1 MNVPCADD
9 LCPANCHVY
18 GGLRGPLIFL
28 TVELKAVRFLIRAIV
43 WSCLWAVQ
51 LNAAPEELSWD
62 DLLPKEKAD
71 FDDPFLKL
79 TDEQLQDV
87 AMVARIRNLIERE
100 KVKPDS
106 PSAAEGKETAA
117 KLEAQGIKVDWLIS
131 QRDRVAKER
140 RAAAE
145 RVDEGIHGKN
155 IRIPGYMLPLKS
167 ESKKVTE
174 FLLVPWVGACIHTPP
189 PPPNQMVHVHV
200 PEGVPDKGRFAAI
213 WLEGMIELKPSEY
226 DLFLVDGTMKVKVSY
241 TMDGAAVSDY
251 SALESDI
258 LAQVEVPD
266 FEADHGWFQNMQTRV
281 SLMFTKTM
289 TSIRDR
295 KSSGPL
301 WTGLLVAF
309 LYGLVH
315 TLGPGHGKAVVI
327 SYFVGEGGS
336 LMKGVGMGTKI
347 AIFHV
352 LSAIV
357 VVWITDF
364 AVRQVTGVAPSDY
377 RMVKLISYAA
387 IAGIGAWMLWKALR
401 AAKHTHSH
409 GNEDEDHH
417 HHHDGCDAC
426 AASMNAKGVSGWLA
440 LAVGSVPCTG
450 ALLVL
455 LFGMANN
462 LLGPAIMLV
471 VAISIGMAVAM
482 SGIGVLA
489 LLGRRVADRRMGRER
504 SERFAQK
511 ARVLG
516 AAAVLLIGCG
526 LFYLTWALTY

>member
-1 MNVPCADD
+1 M
-9 LCPANCHVY
+9 
-18 GGLRGPLIFL
+18 
-28 TVELKAVRFLIRAIV
+28 RFLIGTIV
-43 WSCLWAVQ
+43 WGCLCVGQ
-51 LNAAPEELSWD
+51 LRAAPEELSWD
-62 DLLPKEKAD
+62 NLLPKEKAD
-71 FDDPFLKL
+71 FDDPFKELSG
-79 TDEQLQDV
+79 EQLQDLS
-87 AMVARIRNLIERE
+87 MVARIRLLLKSE
-100 KVKPDS
+100 KIKPDGADAMES
-106 PSAAEGKETAA
+106 KQIAA
-117 KLEAQGIKVDWLIS
+117 KLEAQGVKVDWLIS

-145 RVDEGIHGKN
+145 RVDEGVDGKEV
-155 IRIPGYMLPLKS
+155 RIPGYMLPLKS

-189 PPPNQMVHVHV
+189 PPPNQMVHVRV
-200 PEGVPDKGRFAAI
+200 PGGVPDKGRFGAI

-226 DLFLVDGTMKVKVSY
+226 ELFLVDGTMKVKVAY
-241 TMDGAAVSDY
+241 TMNGAAISDY
-251 SALESDI
+251 SALESDV
-258 LAQVEVPD
+258 LAQVEIPD
-266 FEADHGWFQNMQTRV
+266 FEANHGWFQNIQTRV

-301 WTGLLVAF
+301 WTGLMVAF

-327 SYFVGEGGS
+327 SYFVGEGGN
-336 LMKGVGMGTKI
+336 LMKGVAMGTKI

-352 LSAIV
+352 FSAIV

-377 RMVKLISYAA
+377 RLVKLISYAA

-401 AAKHTHSH
+401 AGQHTHAH
-409 GNEDEDHH
+409 ADEEEDHH

-426 AASMNAKGVSGWLA
+426 ASVNAKGMSGWLA

-455 LFGMANN
+455 LFGMAND
-462 LLGPAIMLV
+462 LLMPAILLV
-471 VAISIGMAVAM
+471 VAISVGMAVAM

-489 LLGRRVADRRMGRER
+489 LLGRRVADQRMGREK
-504 SERFAQK
+504 SERFARK

-526 LFYLTWALTY
+526 LFSLTWTLAY

>member
-1 MNVPCADD
+1 M
-9 LCPANCHVY
+9 
-18 GGLRGPLIFL
+18 
-28 TVELKAVRFLIRAIV
+28 RFLIGVIV
-43 WSCLWAVQ
+43 WSCLCAVQ
-51 LNAAPEELSWD
+51 LRAAPEELTWN

-71 FDDPFLKL
+71 FDDPFTKL
-79 TDEQLQDV
+79 SDEQLQDLS
-87 AMVARIRNLIERE
+87 MVARIRLLLKSE
-100 KVKPDS
+100 KIKPDGAD
-106 PSAAEGKETAA
+106 AAEAKQIVA
-117 KLEAQGIKVDWLIS
+117 KLEAQGVKVDWLIS
-131 QRDRVAKER
+131 QRDRVAKAR
-140 RAAAE
+140 QIAAE
-145 RVDEGIHGKN
+145 QVDEGIDGKEA
-155 IRIPGYMLPLKS
+155 RIPGYMLPLKS
-167 ESKKVTE
+167 ESKRVTE

-189 PPPNQMVHVHV
+189 PPPNQMVHVRV
-200 PEGVPDKGRFAAI
+200 PEGVQDKGRFAAI

-226 DLFLVDGTMKVKVSY
+226 ELFLVDGTMKVKVAY
-241 TMDGAAVSDY
+241 TMNGAAISDY

-258 LAQVEVPD
+258 LAQVEIPD
-266 FEADHGWFQNMQTRV
+266 FEADHGWFQNIQTRV

-377 RMVKLISYAA
+377 RLVKLISYAA
-387 IAGIGAWMLWKALR
+387 IAAIGAWMLWKALR
-401 AAKHTHSH
+401 AAKHTHAH
-409 GNEDEDHH
+409 ADGEEDHH

-426 AASMNAKGVSGWLA
+426 AASVNAKGMSGWLA

-455 LFGMANN
+455 LFGMAND
-462 LLGPAIMLV
+462 LLVPAILLV
-471 VAISIGMAVAM
+471 VAISVGMAVAM

-489 LLGRRVADRRMGRER
+489 LLGRRVADKRMGREK
-504 SERFAQK
+504 SERFARK

-526 LFYLTWALTY
+526 LFCLTWTLAY

>member
-1 MNVPCADD
+1 MIAPCADD
-9 LCPANCHVY
+9 LCPANCD
-18 GGLRGPLIFL
+18 GLRGPQICL
-28 TVELKAVRFLIRAIV
+28 TVELSAVRFLIGAIV
-43 WSCLWAVQ
+43 WSWVFVVQ
-51 LNAAPEELSWD
+51 LNAAPEELTWD
-62 DLLPKEKAD
+62 DLLPKEKAA
-71 FDDPFLKL
+71 FDDPFAKL
-79 TDEQLQDV
+79 TEEQLEDL
-87 AMVARIRNLIERE
+87 AMVARIRILIERKKIE
-100 KVKPDS
+100 PDG
-106 PSAAEGKETAA
+106 PSAAEEKETAA
-117 KLEAQGIKVDWLIS
+117 KLEAQGVKVDWLIS
-131 QRDRVAKER
+131 QRERVAKER

-145 RVDEGIHGKN
+145 RVDEGVDGKEV
-155 IRIPGYMLPLKS
+155 RIPGYMLPLKS

-189 PPPNQMVHVHV
+189 PPPNQMVHVSV
-200 PEGVPDKGRFAAI
+200 PEGVQDKGRFAAI
-213 WLEGMIELKPSEY
+213 WLEGKIELKPSEY
-226 DLFLVDGTMKVKVSY
+226 DLFLVDGTMTVKVAY
-241 TMDGAAVSDY
+241 TMDGAVISDY

-352 LSAIV
+352 LSAII

-364 AVRQVTGVAPSDY
+364 VVRQATGVAPSDY
-377 RMVKLISYAA
+377 RTVKLVSYAA

-401 AAKHTHSH
+401 VPKHTHSH
-409 GNEDEDHH
+409 ANEDEDHH
-417 HHHDGCDAC
+417 HHHEGCDAC
-426 AASMNAKGVSGWLA
+426 AAAINPKGMSGWLA

-455 LFGMANN
+455 LFGMAND
-462 LLGPAIMLV
+462 LLMPAIFMV
-471 VAISIGMAVAM
+471 VAIPVGMAVAM
-482 SGIGVLA
+482 SGIGILA
-489 LLGRRVADRRMGRER
+489 LLGRRVVDQRMSSEK
-504 SERFAQK
+504 SERFARK
-511 ARVLG
+511 ARVFG

-526 LFYLTWALTY
+526 LFCLTWTLAY